1 MKKFIIQTY
10 FLVFSFVHITA
21 QDPNELW
28 SIERCINYAHENNLQ
43 VKRQYLNV
51 DLAKED
57 LNQSYYEVLP
67 KLNGGFDHQFSN
79 GRSLNIEAYKWENTR
94 KQQGSIGISSD
105 LTLFNGF
112 RNLNSI
118 QYKKYS
124 FLSAQEDLEKVKNDI
139 TLSIAT
145 AYLQILFNEEILNVA
160 RSQYEVTLLQVN
172 KISRL
177 VEVGNLSK
185 GELLQIKAQAASEK
199 LNVATSQNVLNMAV
213 LELTQ
218 ILDLDSIGNFRIS
231 HPENLSVESMGVPEA
246 VGDIFKVAVASL
258 PEIKSSEYSVKMAEK
273 YLAYEKGLRSPSLT
287 MGGLYYSRYL
297 KGAYN
302 PLDPGIE
309 YFYKDQLKNNQYSQ
323 LSLGLDIPVFNRMKT
338 QTTISKARIRL
349 EDSQF
354 ELDQKMQLLY
364 KTIQQLHGNA
374 LAALEK
380 YYSGLEAVTSDEE
393 VFKYTQ
399 QKYDV
404 GLVNSVD
411 YNISKNNLLKAKSDL
426 LQAKYEFIFRMKII
440 DFYKGKAITL

>member
-1 MKKFIIQTY
+1 MKNFAVRFFI
-10 FLVFSFVHITA
+10 LVFSTAGLIA
-21 QDPNELW
+21 QDQNELW
-28 SIERCINYAHENNLQ
+28 SLERCINYAHEKNLQ
-43 VKRQYLNV
+43 IKRQRLNV
-51 DLAKED
+51 EHSRKE

-67 KLNGGFDHQFSN
+67 NLNGGLDHQFSS
-79 GRSLNIEAYKWENTR
+79 GRSLNTETYKWENTK
-94 KQQGSIGISSD
+94 KQQGSMGVSSD
-105 LTLFNGF
+105 LTIFNGF

-118 QYKKYS
+118 QFRKYS

-139 TLSIAT
+139 TLSIT
-145 AYLQILFNEEILNVA
+145 IAYLQILFNEELLNIA
-160 RSQYEVTLLQVN
+160 KSQYEVSLLQVN
-172 KISRL
+172 KINRL

-199 LNVATSQNVLNMAV
+199 LNVAGCQNDLTISI

-218 ILDLDSIGNFRIS
+218 ILDLDSAGNFRIVK
-231 HPENLSVESMGVPEA
+231 PENLNVGNLGIPESVEN
-246 VGDIFKVAVASL
+246 IFKMASISL
-258 PEIKSSEYSVKMAEK
+258 PQIRSSEYNVKMAEE
-273 YLAYEKGLRSPSLT
+273 YLAYERGLWSPSVTL
-287 MGGLYYSRYL
+287 GGLYYSRYL

-302 PLDPGIE
+302 PLDPGLE
-309 YFYKDQLKNNQYSQ
+309 YFYKDQLKDNQYSQ
-323 LSLGLDIPVFNRMKT
+323 ISIGLDIPVFNRMRT

-349 EDSQF
+349 EDSRYI
-354 ELDQKMQLLY
+354 LDQNNQALY

-380 YYSGLEAVTSDEE
+380 YNSAMEAVASSEE

-440 DFYKGKAITL
+440 DFYKGNGISL